1 MLSLVSMDTTLED
14 FLGVFPSNPALIE
27 QDEGLVLPYEQ
38 FHRLVWTC
46 RGHEAID
53 LMARRHEAR

>member
-1 MLSLVSMDTTLED
+1 MDATLED
-14 FLGVFPSNPALIE
+14 FLGALPSNPALIE
-27 QDEGLVLPYEQ
+27 PDEGLVLTHQQ
-38 FHRLVWTC
+38 FRRLVWTC